1 MSRGV
6 LAPWGI
12 RGAASQRSREGAE
25 QCWGWTPHPAG
36 LAAHTLINILDA
48 GKTGWVLMVV
58 LLESFCR
65 DLYHSVS
72 V

>member
-1 MSRGV
+1 MLG
-6 LAPWGI
+6 LDA
-12 RGAASQRSREGAE
+12 
-25 QCWGWTPHPAG
+25 PHPG